1 MYSDGL
7 ATVSVFVEAQQ
18 VEVQGAGVASDA
30 ALSSP
35 AEPPMQGLA
44 RVGSGF
50 AFSTVVQGHQVTA
63 VGEVPAETVEYH
75 RALGQILQRR
85 RNPAPLTCM
94 RFLLYSRPGCG
105 LCEEMLLE
113 LAALPAAAQAGV
125 DVLDVDA
132 DPAAKVRYG
141 HKIPVLLYAG
151 ELVCHGRLDPEEV
164 HKALAYHRRP
174 V

>member
-1 MYSDGL
+1 
-7 ATVSVFVEAQQ
+7 
-18 VEVQGAGVASDA
+18 
-30 ALSSP
+30 
-35 AEPPMQGLA
+35 
-44 RVGSGF
+44 
-50 AFSTVVQGHQVTA
+50 
-63 VGEVPAETVEYH
+63 
-75 RALGQILQRR
+75 
-85 RNPAPLTCM
+85 M

-105 LCEEMLLE
+105 LCEEMLEE
-113 LAALPAAAQAGV
+113 LGLLPAAAQAGV

-141 HKIPVLLYAG
+141 HKIPVLLFAG